1 MNKNIQ
7 LEELQAIDR
16 TASAL
21 RKFIFL
27 YEKDSSIDPVC
38 MTIEELFRR
47 ILSNP
52 TESTEN
58 QNKEFL
64 GLQSLKDTLS
74 SIQNRLNDIKG
85 EVVRELGGSNQ
96 LNTIN
101 QSIAS
106 ITRIIQGDAGNQ
118 NNGLVKRVEDLAR
131 NLQALSNSFSGIT
144 QSNTSITNSIQ
155 TVQSTANAA
164 KTKSEENERVLN
176 EITGSTGMQ
185 LLGWAVL

>member
-52 TESTEN
+52 TASTEN

-106 ITRIIQGDAGNQ
+106 ITRIIQGDNGNQ
-118 NNGLVKRVEDLAR
+118 GNGLVKRVEDLAR

-144 QSNTSITNSIQ
+144 QSNSSIVNGIQ

-176 EITGSTGMQ
+176 EITGTTGMQ